1 MLSKGLIGLLLPGL
15 VLFVWIA
22 WTRQWRKILD
32 LPWFSGLLLFVLI
45 AAPWFVLVEREYPG
59 MLAYMFGKHQFG
71 RYTATT
77 FNNARPWWFYGVAV
91 MLLMFPWVF
100 FVLVDAVQSLWRRLG
115 ETFRLSSEIKPL
127 EVASAWV
134 ALCWIWVIAIL
145 VFFSI
150 PNSKLLGYALP
161 VMPPLALLAA
171 LWWERRMAPLP
182 WAGRVFTSLVSLA
195 VITACAANWVAT
207 GYTWQRSSAD
217 VAAVLSCAMA
227 PTDVVA
233 AVDDYPYDLPF
244 YAQLTQPL
252 VVIQDWENLRQ
263 TAGDNWRRELFEGA
277 DFDEKAAQNLA
288 PLSRL
293 SAMKAEPRAWVIAP
307 RPSSLLSAPASSGF
321 VPFYEG
327 RAWTLYRSAAF
338 AASGQDFKT
347 CVEKPKNG

>member
-1 MLSKGLIGLLLPGL
+1 LRS
-15 VLFVWIA
+15 
-22 WTRQWRKILD
+22 
-32 LPWFSGLLLFVLI
+32 
-45 AAPWFVLVEREYPG
+45 
-59 MLAYMFGKHQFG
+59 
-71 RYTATT
+71 
-77 FNNARPWWFYGVAV
+77 
-91 MLLMFPWVF
+91 
-100 FVLVDAVQSLWRRLG
+100 
-115 ETFRLSSEIKPL
+115 SSEAQPV
-127 EVASAWV
+127 EVASAWF

-150 PNSKLLGYALP
+150 PTSKLIGYALP

-207 GYTWQRSSAD
+207 GYTRQLSSAD
-217 VAAVLSCAMA
+217 VAAVLQCAMT
-227 PTDVVA
+227 PNDVVA
-233 AVDDYPYDLPF
+233 TVDEYPYDLPF

-252 VVIQDWENLRQ
+252 EVIQDWDTLRQ
-263 TAGDNWRRELFEGA
+263 SSGDNWRRELFEGA
-277 DFDEKAAQNLA
+277 DFDDKAAQSLV

-293 SAMKAEPRAWVIAP
+293 TTLKAEPRAWVVAP
-307 RPSSLLSAPASSGF
+307 RQSSVSAAPASAGL